1 MEHKQKITCTA
12 TGYTCP
18 VPFFLS
24 PVASTRGDKLLVF
37 SRFLQIVY
45 EQPASTHPS
54 FNPSGSNPSATT
66 MSIQP
71 EVVGAKNFRQ
81 KSRPVEFLDPLP
93 DFQ

>member
-24 PVASTRGDKLLVF
+24 PVASTRGDHQKKIKLLVF

-71 EVVGAKNFRQ
+71 EVVGAKNFTSSGR
-81 KSRPVEFLDPLP
+81 RAAL
-93 DFQ
+93 